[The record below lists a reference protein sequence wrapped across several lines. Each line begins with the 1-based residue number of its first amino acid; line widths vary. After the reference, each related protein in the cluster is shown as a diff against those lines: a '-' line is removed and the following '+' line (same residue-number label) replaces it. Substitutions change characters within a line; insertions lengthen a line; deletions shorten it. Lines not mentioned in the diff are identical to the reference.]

1 MVHGKSYVGIVF
13 NELFIIELF
22 GQNIKNLRIIVIY
35 QPDNIYI
42 RIMRLKLSW
51 K

>member
-22 GQNIKNLRIIVIY
+22 GQNIENLRITV
-35 QPDNIYI
+35 NISTGQY
-42 RIMRLKLSW
+42 LY
-51 K
+51 